1 MAGISDDIIKSAKEF
16 DAEYKKAKVSV
27 DDLKKQYL
35 SALNGGKDITD
46 GLKDAGMALAAR
58 RKTLED
64 ILAHADFSLK
74 VAQDYARQ
82 YDMCAR
88 KAADAEKYLD
98 QLRKDE
104 KANAQRFKAAAT
116 DKKIKLEAEALE
128 KALAK
133 AQRDYNNVEME
144 RKMLEKDAKQP
155 LDSFMS
161 FFKENWDKKLAEYI
175 EEQYKFKSSLSSWSK
190 WHRF

>member
-1 MAGISDDIIKSAKEF
+1 MAGISDDIIKTAKEF
-16 DAEYKKAKVSV
+16 DTEYKKARGSV
-27 DDLKKQYL
+27 DALKKQYL

-58 RKTLED
+58 RKTLEE
-64 ILAHADFSLK
+64 ILASGDFSLK
-74 VAQDYARQ
+74 IAEDCARA

-88 KAADAEKYLD
+88 KAAEAEKYLD

-104 KANAQRFKAAAT
+104 KANTQRFKAAAT

-133 AQRDYNNVEME
+133 AQRDYNNLEME
-144 RKMLEKDAKQP
+144 RKSLEKTAKGP
-155 LDSFMS
+155 LDFFMS
-161 FFKENWDKKLAEYI
+161 FHKENWDKKLAEYI
-175 EEQYKFKSSLSSWSK
+175 DEQYKFKSSLGFWNRWDK
-190 WHRF
+190 F